1 MEVAWVQGLREQS
14 WREGPMMNLLKGEMM
29 AVEDPDDAGHPG
41 VGVGLGAGSGGLVPH
56 SQEV

>member
-1 MEVAWVQGLREQS
+1 
-14 WREGPMMNLLKGEMM
+14 MMNLWKGELM